1 MTNYFDPKTAA
12 VRYAKGRP
20 YHQDVVISRTRAFL
34 PIDGKLPAALD
45 VGCGTGLSCVALTDL
60 AERVVG
66 TDTSAE
72 MLAEAPSHRAIEYL
86 RCPAEALGVPAK
98 EFDLLTVSSAF
109 HWFDRPPFLREARR
123 VLRGPAWMVIYNNG
137 FGGMK
142 VDGFNEWNQETYV
155 KTFPTPPR
163 NTLPFTDEEAIQ
175 AGFQFLG
182 REKYQ
187 NSVRWA
193 KDTFI
198 DYLVTQSNVIAV
210 VEDGTRG
217 IDEVREF
224 LSQELSRFFP
234 AEDAVQTF
242 GFGGPIWY
250 LERLNA
256 SSD

>member
-1 MTNYFDPKTAA
+1 MANYFDPKTAA

-20 YHQDVVISRTRAFL
+20 YHQDVVITRVRNFL
-34 PIDGKLPAALD
+34 QIDGKLSAAAD

-66 TDTSAE
+66 TDISGE
-72 MLAEAPSHRAIEYL
+72 MLAEAPSHPAIEYL
-86 RCPAEALGVPAK
+86 HCPAEELAVPAA
-98 EFDLLTVSSAF
+98 EFDILTVSSAF
-109 HWFDRPPFLREARR
+109 HWFDRAAFLKEASR
-123 VLRGPAWMVIYNNG
+123 VLRGHAWMVIYNNG

-155 KTFPTPPR
+155 KTFPSPPR
-163 NTLPFTDEEAIQ
+163 NSLPFTDEEAIQ

-182 REKYQ
+182 KEKYQ
-187 NSVRWA
+187 NSVRWG
-193 KDTFI
+193 KESFI

-210 VEDGTRG
+210 VENGTRG

-224 LSQELSRFFP
+224 LSQELIRFFP
-234 AEDAVQTF
+234 AQNTMQTF

-250 LERLNA
+250 LQHLDA